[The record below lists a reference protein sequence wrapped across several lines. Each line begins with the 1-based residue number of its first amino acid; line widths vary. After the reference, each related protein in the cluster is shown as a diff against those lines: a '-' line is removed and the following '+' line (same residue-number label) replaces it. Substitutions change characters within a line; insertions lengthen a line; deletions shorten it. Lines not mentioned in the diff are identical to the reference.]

1 LARYSV
7 EIAAVGKSGGLLLDG
22 SNPLWM
28 RMSDRGN
35 CDSTPEIQIAC
46 ADLVI
51 EVNAFAPHGIKG
63 GRGIVLHECF
73 IMFHYKMA
81 VE

>member
-1 LARYSV
+1 
-7 EIAAVGKSGGLLLDG
+7 
-22 SNPLWM
+22 
-28 RMSDRGN
+28 MSDRGN

-63 GRGIVLHECF
+63 GRGVVLHECF
-73 IMFHYKMA
+73 IMFHYEMA